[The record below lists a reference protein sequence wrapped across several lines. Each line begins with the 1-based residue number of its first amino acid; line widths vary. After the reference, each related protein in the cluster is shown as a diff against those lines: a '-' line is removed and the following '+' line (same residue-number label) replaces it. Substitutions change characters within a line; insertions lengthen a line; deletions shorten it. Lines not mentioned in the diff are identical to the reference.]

1 MITENRV
8 VLLTDMKGFT
18 AATARQT
25 REETARMLA
34 LHDALLTPVIRAFRG
49 RRVKSIGDAYL
60 VVFDAPTEALLC
72 GIAIQDRLWDYD
84 RRVPESHRIE
94 VRVAVALGEVRLVR
108 SGGVDDV
115 FGEAVN
121 LASRI
126 EGEAESG
133 EVWFSEAVWWV
144 MDRGLLSWEDLGSRQ
159 LKGFPESVRLFRVA
173 RGDRPDSSPYG
184 GAGLSY
190 VTGLPPPDPEQ
201 LSRQVSSAPIR
212 TEQRRRW
219 PLALLLLLLGAAIS
233 LALWHHMRPT
243 FEDLVQDGKLDE
255 AELLLG
261 ALAVERGLDDPQVVG
276 LDRRLEAARAP
287 GGGGERRATFEA
299 WSGALADGSPT
310 ALEWLRR
317 QARSPSC
324 ERRRLAARALAA
336 AAVHESLGP
345 LRELASA
352 EPPAP
357 DDILA
362 RFVRAM
368 WPIGRCGEGDLARA
382 ALRDIEHGPARR

>member
-1 MITENRV
+1 MLTENRV

-60 VVFDAPTEALLC
+60 VLFDAPTEAVLC

-84 RRVPESHRIE
+84 RRVPETHRIE

-108 SGGVDDV
+108 NGGADDV

-121 LASRI
+121 LVSRI

-144 MDRGLLSWEDLGSRQ
+144 MDRTLLPWEDLGSRQ

-173 RGDRPDSSPYG
+173 RGDRMDASPYG

-190 VTGLPPPDPEQ
+190 VTGLAPPDPEQ
-201 LSRQVSSAPIR
+201 LARQVSSAPVR
-212 TEQRRRW
+212 TDRRRW
-219 PLALLLLLLGAAIS
+219 PFALLLLALCGTIGLAGWHLL
-233 LALWHHMRPT
+233 RPS
-243 FEDLVQDGKLDE
+243 FAELVQDGRLDE

-261 ALAVERGLDDPQVVG
+261 AMAVDRGLYDPELATLQ
-276 LDRRLEAARAP
+276 RRLEAARAP
-287 GGGGERRATFEA
+287 GGGRELRATFEA
-299 WSGALADGSPT
+299 WSGALAEGSPT
-310 ALEWLRR
+310 ALEWLHR
-317 QARSPSC
+317 QARAPSC
-324 ERRRLAARALAA
+324 ERRRLAARWLGMAGVRDA
-336 AAVHESLGP
+336 LGP
-345 LRELASA
+345 LREIAAA
-352 EPPAP
+352 EPPASNS
-357 DDILA
+357 DLA
-362 RFVRAM
+362 RLGRAV
-368 WPIGRCGEGDLARA
+368 WPSGRCGDGDLARA
-382 ALRDIEHGPARR
+382 FLRDLEQAPGRR